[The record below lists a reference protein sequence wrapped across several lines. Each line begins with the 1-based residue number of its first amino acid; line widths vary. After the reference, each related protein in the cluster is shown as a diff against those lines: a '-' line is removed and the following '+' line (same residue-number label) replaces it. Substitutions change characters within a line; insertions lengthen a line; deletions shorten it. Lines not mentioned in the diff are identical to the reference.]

1 MSATLTIIGCRA
13 GAPAGGASAS
23 GYLIESAERRLLVDC
38 GPGVVLTLA
47 TQEPFPAID
56 AVVISHRHADHCAD
70 LVALAYR
77 RRFPQALPPL
87 PLFGPPDLLPLL
99 ARLDE
104 LFGMESLPALVRP
117 LQDTFAFHPVTPG
130 ATFEAAGF
138 LVESCAAHHPVPTLS
153 LRWPTLGFVYT
164 ADTALHSDLI
174 SFATGA
180 DLLLAEATYADEAGH
195 DLQTHGHMTAAHAGI
210 LAQQAGVKRL
220 TLTHLAD
227 LRIREVTRQVA
238 ELHYDGPITI
248 AEAGQTCTLAET
260 GS

>member
-23 GYLIESAERRLLVDC
+23 GYLIEAAGRRLLVDC

-47 TQEPFPAID
+47 AQEPFPALD

-77 RRFPQALPPL
+77 RRFPHTLPPL
-87 PLFGPPDLLPLL
+87 PLFGPPDLLSLL
-99 ARLDE
+99 ARLDD
-104 LFGMESLPALVRP
+104 LFGMESLPALARP

-130 ATFEAAGF
+130 AAFEAAGF
-138 LVESCAAHHPVPTLS
+138 LTESCAAHHPVPTLS
-153 LRWPTLGFVYT
+153 LRWPTLGLVYT
-164 ADTALHSDLI
+164 ADTALHSGLI
-174 SFATGA
+174 SFAAGA
-180 DLLLAEATYADEAGH
+180 DLLLAEATYAGEAGR
-195 DLQTHGHMTAAHAGI
+195 DLQTHGHMTGAHAGL

-227 LRIREVTRQVA
+227 LSMLEATRRAA
-238 ELHYDGPITI
+238 ESHYGGPITV
-248 AEAGQTCTLAET
+248 AEAGQEYALAQT
-260 GS
+260 R

>member
-13 GAPAGGASAS
+13 GAPAGGAAAS
-23 GYLIESAERRLLVDC
+23 GYLLEAAGRRLLVDC

-47 TQEPFPAID
+47 AQDSFPDLD

-77 RRFPQALPPL
+77 RRFPQSLPPL

-104 LFGMESLPALVRP
+104 LFGMESLPALAHP

-130 ATFEAAGF
+130 AAFEAAGF

-153 LRWPTLGFVYT
+153 LRWPTLGLVYT
-164 ADTALHSDLI
+164 ADTALHAGLI
-174 SFATGA
+174 SFAAGA
-180 DLLLAEATYADEAGH
+180 DLLLAEATYADEADH
-195 DLQTHGHMTAAHAGI
+195 DLQTHGHMTGAHAGV
-210 LAQQAGVKRL
+210 LAHQAGVKRL
-220 TLTHLAD
+220 MLTHLAD
-227 LRIREVTRQVA
+227 LRIREETRRAA
-238 ELHYDGPITI
+238 ESQYNGPIMV
-248 AEAGQTCTLAET
+248 AEAGQTWTLA
-260 GS
+260 